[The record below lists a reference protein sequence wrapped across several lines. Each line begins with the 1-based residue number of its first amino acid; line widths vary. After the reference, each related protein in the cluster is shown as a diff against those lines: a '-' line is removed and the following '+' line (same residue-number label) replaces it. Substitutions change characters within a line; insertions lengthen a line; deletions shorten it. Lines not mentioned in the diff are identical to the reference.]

1 MPDHLGPQE
10 LLRYRCSYGLFSM
23 QEWGW
28 GNFFSRPKG
37 PCIKKWQ
44 ELSDTHLS
52 TGTAAIP
59 PPHPHPRIPSRLQ
72 QALVPQ
78 PAYNAHLNLRP
89 QCHPSGEDTLK
100 SPEPDGP
107 SGAGLW

>member
-10 LLRYRCSYGLFSM
+10 LLWYRCSYGLFSM

-44 ELSDTHLS
+44 ELSDTVCPREQ
-52 TGTAAIP
+52 P
-59 PPHPHPRIPSRLQ
+59 PSPHPKSHHRCSRHLFPSL
-72 QALVPQ
+72 PTT
-78 PAYNAHLNLRP
+78 PI
-89 QCHPSGEDTLK
+89 
-100 SPEPDGP
+100 
-107 SGAGLW
+107 